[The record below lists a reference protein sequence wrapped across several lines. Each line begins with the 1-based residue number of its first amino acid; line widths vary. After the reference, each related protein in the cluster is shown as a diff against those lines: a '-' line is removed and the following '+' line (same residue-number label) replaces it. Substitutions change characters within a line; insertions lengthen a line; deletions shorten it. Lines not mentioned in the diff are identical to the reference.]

1 MSIRVFSLTTIAAL
15 VLIGC
20 GGQTQEV
27 ANPTPSSLSEA
38 KPAEQTQFLTT
49 EELDAY
55 RRSRTIDKVFHM
67 AGGSKG
73 NGEVMSELR
82 SYGGELRR
90 PEWDYDVYD
99 SSSAHT
105 PEELKAQIKESLD
118 RGRVVLIDN
127 GGTPEARAKSAAMS
141 LQAIG
146 AQIDAA
152 GAMIQKAPEDKGG
165 GYLLTPIYSKAD
177 VQDQVAK
184 GLIPNAD
191 AQTNTVE
198 NLFIHKAEDA
208 ASGNA
213 TPPTNS
219 QPKP

>member
-82 SYGGELRR
+82 TYGGELRR

-99 SSSAHT
+99 TSSAHT

-198 NLFIHKAEDA
+198 KLFIHKTDPAG
-208 ASGNA
+208 SN
-213 TPPTNS
+213 TVPPTKS
-219 QPKP
+219 QPTS